1 MNCPKCG
8 DSEPMVI
15 DSRQKP
21 YGIRRRR
28 ECLVCGHRYSTVE
41 ISIDRYNF
49 LKEAEILILNAKEV
63 KEEIEN

>member
-8 DSEPMVI
+8 DGEPMVI

-28 ECLVCGHRYSTVE
+28 ECLACGYRYSTVE
-41 ISIDRYNF
+41 ISVERYGF
-49 LKEAEILILNAKEV
+49 LENAENLILNAKEV
-63 KEEIEN
+63 KSNIEN